1 MSTSSDTSTPV
12 LIVRSFAHAYLSYP
26 RADYDLLPQ
35 IGAGPSGLAAALT
48 LAQNG
53 IPIRIIDKAIEFHK
67 SSRGSGLH
75 LRTLEIFRFLG
86 VAQDARRLGLPLMPV
101 QLYKLPGGT
110 EPLGSW
116 KLMDDVTISPDR
128 PEVDHKKPTDSLV
141 LSQYLTEGIFRDHL
155 LKYGVQVELGTEPVS
170 MAQDETGV
178 SVSLRHVGV
187 QEVET
192 VRYAYV
198 IGADGARGFTRK
210 AIGATFEG
218 ETKDGDGQAWADV
231 EAEGISPDTWHAW
244 IEPGKFTVAIRPK
257 KEPGQFHLVIAGT
270 NFDPVGLTEPSKF
283 AESFYELTG
292 RRDIVFK
299 SFTGLSY
306 WKPKMRMVNKMSEG
320 RVFICGDAAHVHS
333 PTGGQGLN
341 TSVGDAFNIA
351 WKLALV
357 CKGLASR
364 GLLRTYQIER
374 LPVIAHM
381 LAATSDLYTQLTNI
395 QPDGGPASSGKG
407 SSGWRNNALRQLE
420 INYRWSPV
428 VFDARGMN
436 GLDENALKAHGYQGY
451 PGEPVRAGDR
461 APEAPAL
468 VDAFGKE
475 TSLFEIFKP
484 NTHTVLVFSP
494 THAGESGVQE
504 VAAAAQASPLASVTQ
519 TLVLGRDG
527 VPPAID
533 GAKAYHDKEGHA
545 YKAYGVDVRVLTVVV
560 VRPDGY
566 IGAFVNDVD
575 GLQTYISRIAGEF
588 A

>member
-1 MSTSSDTSTPV
+1 MSTSSETPTPV
-12 LIVRSFAHAYLSYP
+12 LI
-26 RADYDLLPQ
+26 

-48 LAQNG
+48 LVQNG
-53 IPIRIIDKAIEFHK
+53 IPIRIIDKATEFHK

-75 LRTLEIFRFLG
+75 PRTLEIFRFLG
-86 VAQDARRLGLPLMPV
+86 VAEDARRLGLPMMPM

-110 EPLGSW
+110 EPVGNW
-116 KLMDDVTISPDR
+116 KLLDDVPVSPDR
-128 PEVDHKKPTDSLV
+128 PEDSLL

-155 LKYGVQVELGTEPVS
+155 MKHGVQVELGTEPVS
-170 MAQDETGV
+170 MSQDETGV
-178 SVSLRHVGV
+178 TVSLRHVGV

-192 VRYAYV
+192 VRCAYV
-198 IGADGARGFTRK
+198 LGADGARGFTRK

-231 EAEGISPDTWHAW
+231 EAEGISSDIWHTWT
-244 IEPGKFTVAIRPK
+244 EPGKFTIAMRPK
-257 KEPGQFHLVIAGT
+257 KEPGQFHLVIAGM

-283 AESFYELTG
+283 AEAFYELTG
-292 RRDIVFK
+292 RRDVVFK

-351 WKLALV
+351 WKLALAY
-357 CKGLASR
+357 KGLASR
-364 GLLRTYQIER
+364 DLLSTYDVER
-374 LPVIAHM
+374 LPVIAQM
-381 LAATSDLYTQLTNI
+381 LAATSALYTQLTHLK
-395 QPDGGPASSGKG
+395 PDGGPGSGLESSNFLK
-407 SSGWRNNALRQLE
+407 WRNDALRQLD
-420 INYRWSPV
+420 INYRWSPMV
-428 VFDARGMN
+428 LDARGMN
-436 GLDENALKAHGYQGY
+436 DLDENALKARGYQGY

-468 VDAFGKE
+468 VDATGKE

-484 NTHTVLVFSP
+484 NAHTVLVFSP
-494 THAGESGVQE
+494 KHAGSGAQE
-504 VAAAAQASPLASVTQ
+504 VVAAAQASPLASVTK

-527 VPPAID
+527 VPPTIE
-533 GAKAYHDKEGHA
+533 GASAYHDKEGHA
-545 YKAYGVDVRVLTVVV
+545 YKAYGVDDGVLTVVV

-575 GLQTYISRIAGEF
+575 GLQTYISRITSGF

>member
-1 MSTSSDTSTPV
+1 MSTSSETPTPV
-12 LIVRSFAHAYLSYP
+12 LI
-26 RADYDLLPQ
+26 

-53 IPIRIIDKAIEFHK
+53 IPVRIIDKAVEFHK

-75 LRTLEIFRFLG
+75 LRTIEIFRFLG
-86 VAQDARRLGLPLMPV
+86 VAQDARRLGLPLMPM

-128 PEVDHKKPTDSLV
+128 PEVDHKNPLLV

-170 MAQDETGV
+170 IAQDETGV

-244 IEPGKFTVAIRPK
+244 TEPGKFTVAIRPK
-257 KEPGQFHLVIAGT
+257 KELGHFHLVIAGM

-292 RRDIVFK
+292 RRDIVFN

-320 RVFICGDAAHVHS
+320 LFICGADAAHVHS

-364 GLLRTYQIER
+364 DLLSTYQIER
-374 LPVIAHM
+374 LPVISHM
-381 LAATSDLYTQLTNI
+381 LATTSDLYTQLTNI

-420 INYRWSPV
+420 INYRWSPG

-436 GLDENALKAHGYQGY
+436 GLDEDALKAHGYQGY
-451 PGEPVRAGDR
+451 PRGEPVRAGDR
-461 APEAPAL
+461 APQAPAL
-468 VDAFGKE
+468 VNATGKE

-494 THAGESGVQE
+494 THARDSGVQE
-504 VAAAAQASPLASVTQ
+504 VAAAAQASPLASVTKM
-519 TLVLGRDG
+519 LVLGRDG
-527 VPPAID
+527 VPTAID
-533 GAKAYHDKEGHA
+533 GANAYHDKEGHA
-545 YKAYGVDVRVLTVVV
+545 YKAYGVDDGVLTVVV

-575 GLQTYISRIAGEF
+575 GLQTYISRIAGGF

>member
-1 MSTSSDTSTPV
+1 MPTSNETTV
-12 LIVRSFAHAYLSYP
+12 LI
-26 RADYDLLPQ
+26 
-35 IGAGPSGLAAALT
+35 IGAGPSGLAAGLT

-53 IPIRIIDKAIEFHK
+53 IPIRIIEKATEFHK

-75 LRTLEIFRFLG
+75 PRTLEIFRFLG
-86 VAQDARRLGLPLMPV
+86 VAQDARRLGGPLMPM

-110 EPLGSW
+110 QPVRQW
-116 KLMDDVTISPDR
+116 KIWDDVPITPDR
-128 PEVDHKKPTDSLV
+128 PEDSLA
-141 LSQYLTEGIFRDHL
+141 LSQYVTEGIFRDHL
-155 LKYGVQVELGTEPVS
+155 LKHGVHVEPGAEAVGLE
-170 MAQDETGV
+170 QDPAGV
-178 SVSLRHVGV
+178 SVSVRHAGV
-187 QEVET
+187 EEVEII
-192 VRYAYV
+192 RCAYV
-198 IGADGARGFTRK
+198 IGSDGARGFTRK

-218 ETKDGDGQAWADV
+218 QTKDGDGQAWTDV
-231 EAEGISPDTWHAW
+231 EAEGISSDLWHIWA
-244 IEPGKFTVAIRPK
+244 EPGKFTVGMRPK
-257 KEPGQFHLVIAGT
+257 KEPGQFHLVIGGV

-283 AESFYELTG
+283 AEAFYELTG

-299 SFTGLSY
+299 NFTGLSY
-306 WKPKMRMVNKMSEG
+306 WKPKIRMVNKMSEG

-364 GLLRTYQIER
+364 DLLSTYQTER

-381 LAATSDLYTQLTNI
+381 LAATEDLYTHITISQT
-395 QPDGGPASSGKG
+395 DDGPASSGPESTGFLK
-407 SSGWRNNALRQLE
+407 WRNNAFRQLD

-428 VFDARGMN
+428 VLDARGMN
-436 GLDENALKAHGYQGY
+436 GLDENALKARGYQGY

-468 VDAFGKE
+468 VDAAGEE
-475 TSLFEIFKP
+475 TSLFDIFKP

-494 THAGESGVQE
+494 KQAESKAQE
-504 VAAAAQASPLASVTQ
+504 VVAAAQASPLASVTK

-527 VPPAID
+527 VPAAIE
-533 GAKAYHDKEGHA
+533 GASAYHDKEGHA
-545 YKAYGVDVRVLTVVV
+545 HKAYGVDGGVLTIVV

-575 GLQTYISRIAGEF
+575 GLQTYISRITSGF